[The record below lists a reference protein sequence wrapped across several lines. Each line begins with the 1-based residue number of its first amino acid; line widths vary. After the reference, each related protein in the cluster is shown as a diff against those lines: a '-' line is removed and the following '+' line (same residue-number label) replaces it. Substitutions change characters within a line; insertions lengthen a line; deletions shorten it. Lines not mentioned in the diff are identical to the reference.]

1 MKLYMIKTNTK
12 CFITTCTP
20 EEWGKTYAKSYGLK
34 ELLFDDKYAKPTY
47 LPEWYVIDLYPAK
60 IEKKGVVYDYR
71 KYVLKDEYKGCL
83 GFKKEIDY
91 NDRFN
96 FEHDIDSFYN
106 YEYQKREV
114 NQEVDN
120 LEIEVIMELENFNLP
135 TIEYKAYGETNMNGY
150 WDGEYN
156 ITSKDVE
163 HQLIDKIMFPN
174 ILLPERPCKFT
185 SKQMYDITR
194 AYIKDNINNKYATI
208 SSDYDFCFEVKKK
221 IKKYTPEE
229 VTYYNI
235 FAKTKKQRNTPHK
248 KIVKY
253 REETIFKMTNSKSKY
268 DGYPIIEEMTAK
280 NETELKEKVDTWL
293 SNLIEKINEPLIE
306 CPHCNGLG
314 VISEIKEINCN
325 DR

>member
-1 MKLYMIKTNTK
+1 MKLYMIKTNTR
-12 CFITTCTP
+12 CFISTCNP
-20 EEWGKTYAKSYGLK
+20 EEWGETYAKSYGLK
-34 ELLFDDKYAKPTY
+34 ELLFDGEYAKPTY
-47 LPEWYVIDLYPAK
+47 LPEWYVIDSYPTK

-83 GFKKEIDY
+83 GFKEEIDY
-91 NDRFN
+91 DDRFN

-120 LEIEVIMELENFNLP
+120 LEIEVIMELENFDLP
-135 TIEYKAYGETNMNGY
+135 TIEYKAYGATNMNAY

-156 ITSKDVE
+156 ITNKGVR
-163 HQLIDKIMFPN
+163 HQLIDKIMFPS

-235 FAKTKKQRNTPHK
+235 FARTKKQRNTPHK

>member
-20 EEWGKTYAKSYGLK
+20 EEWGETYAKSYGLK
-34 ELLFDDKYAKPTY
+34 ELLFDGEYAKPTY

-71 KYVLKDEYKGCL
+71 KYVLKDEYKGCV

-235 FAKTKKQRNTPHK
+235 FARTKKQRNTPHK

-293 SNLIEKINEPLIE
+293 SNLIEKINEPLVE

>member
-34 ELLFDDKYAKPTY
+34 ELLFDGKYAKPTY

-135 TIEYKAYGETNMNGY
+135 TIEYRAYGETKNNGF
-150 WDGEYN
+150 WDKEYD
-156 ITSKDVE
+156 ITNKDVE
-163 HQLIDKIMFPN
+163 HQLIDKMMFPD
-174 ILLPERPCKFT
+174 ILLSERPCKFT

-235 FAKTKKQRNTPHK
+235 FARTKKQRNTPHK

-293 SNLIEKINEPLIE
+293 SELIKKINEPLVE

>member
-34 ELLFDDKYAKPTY
+34 ELLFDGKYAKPTY

-135 TIEYKAYGETNMNGY
+135 TIEYSVYGETSINGFG
-150 WDGEYN
+150 DKEYY
-156 ITSKDVE
+156 ITNKDVE
-163 HQLIDKIMFPN
+163 HQLIDKMMFPD
-174 ILLPERPCKFT
+174 ILLSERPCKFT

-235 FAKTKKQRNTPHK
+235 FARTKKQRNTPHK

-293 SNLIEKINEPLIE
+293 SNLIEKINEPLVE

-314 VISEIKEINCN
+314 VINEIKEINCN

>member
-34 ELLFDDKYAKPTY
+34 ELLFDGKYAKPTY

-135 TIEYKAYGETNMNGY
+135 TIEYSAYGETSINGFG
-150 WDGEYN
+150 DKEYY
-156 ITSKDVE
+156 ITNKDVE
-163 HQLIDKIMFPN
+163 HQLIDKMMFPD
-174 ILLPERPCKFT
+174 ILLSERPCKFT

-235 FAKTKKQRNTPHK
+235 FARTKKQRNTPHK

-293 SNLIEKINEPLIE
+293 SNLIEKINEPLVE

-314 VISEIKEINCN
+314 VINEIEEINCN

>member
-12 CFITTCTP
+12 CFITTCNP
-20 EEWGKTYAKSYGLK
+20 KEWGETYAKSYGLK
-34 ELLFDDKYAKPTY
+34 ELLFDGEYAKPTY

-83 GFKKEIDY
+83 GFKEEIDY
-91 NDRFN
+91 DDRFN

-135 TIEYKAYGETNMNGY
+135 TIEYKAYGATNMNAY

-156 ITSKDVE
+156 ITNKGVR
-163 HQLIDKIMFPN
+163 HQLIDKMMFPD

-208 SSDYDFCFEVKKK
+208 SSDYNFCFEVKKK

-235 FAKTKKQRNTPHK
+235 FARTKKQRNTPHK

-293 SNLIEKINEPLIE
+293 SNLIEKINEPLVE

>member
-1 MKLYMIKTNTK
+1 M
-12 CFITTCTP
+12 FITTCTP

-34 ELLFDDKYAKPTY
+34 ELLFDGEYAKPTY

-135 TIEYKAYGETNMNGY
+135 TIEYSAYGETSINRFGNK
-150 WDGEYN
+150 EYY
-156 ITSKDVE
+156 ITNKDVE
-163 HQLIDKIMFPN
+163 HQLIDKMMFPD
-174 ILLPERPCKFT
+174 ILLSERPCKFT

-268 DGYPIIEEMTAK
+268 NGYPIIEEMTAK

-293 SNLIEKINEPLIE
+293 SNLIEKINEPLVE

-314 VISEIKEINCN
+314 VINEIKEINCN

>member
-1 MKLYMIKTNTK
+1 MKLYMIKTDTR

-20 EEWGKTYAKSYGLK
+20 SEWGSTYAKSYELK
-34 ELLFDDKYAKPTY
+34 ELLFDGEHAKPTY
-47 LPEWYVIDLYPAK
+47 LPEWYVIDSYPTK

-71 KYVLKDEYKGCL
+71 KYVLKDEYKGCS
-83 GFKKEIDY
+83 GFKEEIEYD
-91 NDRFN
+91 DRFN
-96 FEHDIDSFYN
+96 FEHEIDSFYN

-114 NQEVDN
+114 NQEVDD

-135 TIEYKAYGETNMNGY
+135 TIEYRAYGSTYVNGY

-156 ITSKDVE
+156 ITNKDVE
-163 HQLIDKIMFPN
+163 HQLIDKMMFPD
-174 ILLPERPCKFT
+174 ILLSERPCKLT

-194 AYIKDNINNKYATI
+194 AYIKDNIDNKYASI
-208 SSDYDFCFEVKKK
+208 SSDFDFCFKVEKK

-235 FAKTKKQRNTPHK
+235 FARTEKQRNTPHK
-248 KIVKY
+248 KTVKY
-253 REETIFKMTNSKSKY
+253 RNETIFRMTNSVAKY
-268 DGYPIIEEMTAK
+268 NEYPIIEEMTAK

-293 SNLIEKINEPLIE
+293 SELIKKINEPLVE

>member
-1 MKLYMIKTNTK
+1 MTLYMIKTNTK

-20 EEWGKTYAKSYGLK
+20 EEWGETYAKSYGLK
-34 ELLFDDKYAKPTY
+34 ELLFDGKYAKPTY

-83 GFKKEIDY
+83 GFKEEIDY
-91 NDRFN
+91 DNRFK
-96 FEHDIDSFYN
+96 FEHEIDSFYN

-114 NQEVDN
+114 NQEVND
-120 LEIEVIMELENFNLP
+120 LEIEVIIELENFNLP
-135 TIEYKAYGETNMNGY
+135 TIEYKAYGATNMNAY

-156 ITSKDVE
+156 ITNKGVR
-163 HQLIDKIMFPN
+163 HQLIDKMMFPD

-293 SNLIEKINEPLIE
+293 SELIKKINEPLVE

>member
-20 EEWGKTYAKSYGLK
+20 EEWGETYAKSYGLK
-34 ELLFDDKYAKPTY
+34 ELLFDGEYAKPTY

-71 KYVLKDEYKGCL
+71 KYVLKDEYKGCV
-83 GFKKEIDY
+83 GFEEEIDY
-91 NDRFN
+91 DNRFK
-96 FEHDIDSFYN
+96 FEHEIDSFYN

-114 NQEVDN
+114 NQEVDD
-120 LEIEVIMELENFNLP
+120 LEIEVIMELENFDLP
-135 TIEYKAYGETNMNGY
+135 TIEYKAYGATNMNGY

-174 ILLPERPCKFT
+174 VLLPERPCKFT

-293 SNLIEKINEPLIE
+293 SELIKKINEPLVE

>member
-20 EEWGKTYAKSYGLK
+20 EEWGSTYAKSRGLK
-34 ELLFDDKYAKPTY
+34 ELLFDGEYAKPTY
-47 LPEWYVIDLYPAK
+47 LPEWYVIDSYPTK

-83 GFKKEIDY
+83 GFKEEVDY

-135 TIEYKAYGETNMNGY
+135 TIEYKAYGATNMNAY

-156 ITSKDVE
+156 ITNKGVR
-163 HQLIDKIMFPN
+163 HQLIDKMMFPD

-208 SSDYDFCFEVKKK
+208 SSDYNFCFKVEKK

-235 FAKTKKQRNTPHK
+235 FARTKKQRNTPHK
-248 KIVKY
+248 KTVKY
-253 REETIFKMTNSKSKY
+253 RNETIFRMTNSVAKY
-268 DGYPIIEEMTAK
+268 NEYPIIEEMTAK

-293 SNLIEKINEPLIE
+293 SELIEKINEPLVE

-314 VISEIKEINCN
+314 VINEIKEISCN

>member
-12 CFITTCTP
+12 CFITTCNP
-20 EEWGKTYAKSYGLK
+20 SEWGKTYAKSRGLK
-34 ELLFDDKYAKPTY
+34 ELLFDGEYAKPTY
-47 LPEWYVIDLYPAK
+47 LPEWYVIDSYPTK
-60 IEKKGVVYDYR
+60 IGKKGVVYDYR

-83 GFKKEIDY
+83 GFKEEIEYD
-91 NDRFN
+91 DRFN
-96 FEHDIDSFYN
+96 FEHEIDSFYN
-106 YEYQKREV
+106 YEYHKRDEI
-114 NQEVDN
+114 QEVDD

-135 TIEYKAYGETNMNGY
+135 TIEYRAYGKTNINGFCNE
-150 WDGEYN
+150 EYD
-156 ITSKDVE
+156 ITGKDVE

-235 FAKTKKQRNTPHK
+235 FAKTKKQRNTPHN
-248 KIVKY
+248 KILKY

-280 NETELKEKVDTWL
+280 NETELKEKVDIWL
-293 SNLIEKINEPLIE
+293 SNLIEKINEPLVE

>member
-1 MKLYMIKTNTK
+1 MKLYMIKTDTR

-20 EEWGKTYAKSYGLK
+20 SEWGSTYAKSYKLK
-34 ELLFDDKYAKPTY
+34 ELLFDGEHAKPTY
-47 LPEWYVIDLYPAK
+47 LPEWYVIDSYPTK

-71 KYVLKDEYKGCL
+71 KYVLKDEYKGCV
-83 GFKKEIDY
+83 GFEEEIDY
-91 NDRFN
+91 DDRFK
-96 FEHDIDSFYN
+96 FEHEIDSFYN

-114 NQEVDN
+114 NQEVND
-120 LEIEVIMELENFNLP
+120 LEIEVIIELENFNLP
-135 TIEYKAYGETNMNGY
+135 TIEYIAYGGTKNNGFWDKEYDITN
-150 WDGEYN
+150 
-156 ITSKDVE
+156 KDIE
-163 HQLIDKIMFPN
+163 HQLIDKMMFPD
-174 ILLPERPCKFT
+174 ILLSERPCKLT

-194 AYIKDNINNKYATI
+194 AYIKDNIDNKYASI
-208 SSDYDFCFEVKKK
+208 SSDYDFCFEVEKK

-235 FAKTKKQRNTPHK
+235 FARTKKQRNTPHT

-253 REETIFKMTNSKSKY
+253 RNETIFKMTNSISKY
-268 DGYPIIEEMTAK
+268 NGYPIIEEMTAK
-280 NETELKEKVDTWL
+280 NETELKEKVDAWL
-293 SNLIEKINEPLIE
+293 SNLIEKINEPLVE

>member
-34 ELLFDDKYAKPTY
+34 ELLFDGKYAKPTY

-135 TIEYKAYGETNMNGY
+135 TIEYSAYGETNMNGY

-293 SNLIEKINEPLIE
+293 SELIKKINEPLVE

>member
-20 EEWGKTYAKSYGLK
+20 EEWGETYAKSYGLK
-34 ELLFDDKYAKPTY
+34 ELLFDGEYAKPTY

-71 KYVLKDEYKGCL
+71 KYVLKDEYKGCV
-83 GFKKEIDY
+83 GFEEEIDY
-91 NDRFN
+91 DNRFK
-96 FEHDIDSFYN
+96 FEHEIDSFYN

-114 NQEVDN
+114 NQEVDD
-120 LEIEVIMELENFNLP
+120 LEIEVIMELENFDLP
-135 TIEYKAYGETNMNGY
+135 TIEYKAYGATNMNGY

-156 ITSKDVE
+156 ITNKGVR
-163 HQLIDKIMFPN
+163 HQLIDKMMFPD

-208 SSDYDFCFEVKKK
+208 SSDYNFCFEVKKK

-253 REETIFKMTNSKSKY
+253 REETVFKMTNSKSKY

-293 SNLIEKINEPLIE
+293 SELIKKINEPLVE

>member
-1 MKLYMIKTNTK
+1 M
-12 CFITTCTP
+12 
-20 EEWGKTYAKSYGLK
+20 
-34 ELLFDDKYAKPTY
+34 
-47 LPEWYVIDLYPAK
+47 
-60 IEKKGVVYDYR
+60 YDYR

-83 GFKKEIDY
+83 GFKEEIEYD
-91 NDRFN
+91 DRFN
-96 FEHDIDSFYN
+96 FEHEIDSFYN
-106 YEYQKREV
+106 YEYHKRDEI
-114 NQEVDN
+114 QEVDD

-135 TIEYKAYGETNMNGY
+135 TIEYRAYGATNMNAY

-156 ITSKDVE
+156 ITGKDVE

-229 VTYYNI
+229 ATYYNI

-280 NETELKEKVDTWL
+280 NETELKEKIDTWL
-293 SNLIEKINEPLIE
+293 SNLIEKINEPLVE

>member
-12 CFITTCTP
+12 CFITTCNP
-20 EEWGKTYAKSYGLK
+20 KEWGETYAKSYGLK
-34 ELLFDDKYAKPTY
+34 ELLFDGEYAKPTY

-83 GFKKEIDY
+83 GFKEEIDY
-91 NDRFN
+91 DDRFN

-135 TIEYKAYGETNMNGY
+135 TIEYKAYGATNMNAY

-156 ITSKDVE
+156 ITNKGVR
-163 HQLIDKIMFPN
+163 HQLIDKIMFPD

-235 FAKTKKQRNTPHK
+235 FARTKKQRNTPHK

-293 SNLIEKINEPLIE
+293 SNLIEKINEPLVE

-314 VISEIKEINCN
+314 VINEIKEINCN

>member
-1 MKLYMIKTNTK
+1 MIKTNTK

-20 EEWGKTYAKSYGLK
+20 EEWGETYAKSYGLK
-34 ELLFDDKYAKPTY
+34 ELLFDGKYAKPTY

-83 GFKKEIDY
+83 GFKEEIDY
-91 NDRFN
+91 DNRFK
-96 FEHDIDSFYN
+96 FEHEIDSFYN

-114 NQEVDN
+114 NQEVND
-120 LEIEVIMELENFNLP
+120 LEIEVIIELENFNLP
-135 TIEYKAYGETNMNGY
+135 TIEYKAYGATNMNAY

-156 ITSKDVE
+156 ITNKGVR
-163 HQLIDKIMFPN
+163 HQLIDKMMFPD

-293 SNLIEKINEPLIE
+293 SELIKKINEPLVE

>member
-20 EEWGKTYAKSYGLK
+20 EEWGETYAKSYGLK
-34 ELLFDDKYAKPTY
+34 ELLFDGKYAKPTY

-83 GFKKEIDY
+83 GFKEEIDY
-91 NDRFN
+91 DNRFK
-96 FEHDIDSFYN
+96 FEHEIDSFYN

-114 NQEVDN
+114 NQEVND
-120 LEIEVIMELENFNLP
+120 LEIEVIIELENFNLP
-135 TIEYKAYGETNMNGY
+135 TIEYKAYGATNMNAY

-156 ITSKDVE
+156 ITNKGVR
-163 HQLIDKIMFPN
+163 HQLIDKMMFPD

-293 SNLIEKINEPLIE
+293 SELIKKINEPLVE